1 MPRIRSKAK
10 KAEILTLEGA
20 VKKYMHDGIQ
30 VAFSGF
36 TGFNRNPFAFAWET
50 VRQGIK
56 ELDGLGRNGREDRHQ
71 PRKKL

>member
-56 ELDGLGRNGREDRHQ
+56 DLHVVDRHGS
-71 PRKKL
+71 